1 LVGRRFNAA
10 LHLRDIIPICAIM
23 CLPAFINNNL
33 GLAGVIWRSL
43 VAHFAFTF
51 CNGSIW
57 LFYQSRAS
65 RELTIFGTITL
76 SDE

>member
-1 LVGRRFNAA
+1 
-10 LHLRDIIPICAIM
+10 M

-65 RELTIFGTITL
+65 RELTIFGTITP